1 MMIASK
7 RLARSRTLLAVRR
20 AQNLTRGC
28 LFGALLVTPAVAE
41 YRVQQGDTIEI
52 EVAGIP
58 ELKQRSTVQ
67 PDGAMAFPLVGAIG
81 VEGLTPEQLRSAV
94 QTQLAKKIYR
104 ARTNDGREILTV
116 IQSDEVSAA
125 IVAYRPVY
133 VTGDV
138 AKPGEQTFL
147 PGMTIRQTLALA
159 GGIDI
164 GARFIKASR
173 DPIALRSDYG
183 LALAD
188 FATATAKIARIT
200 AELNGRAELGPLDF
214 SSASLPSERL
224 AEIEKSESALLEARM
239 GEYERER
246 DFLKSSLDQSDER
259 ISVVQKQQTEE
270 EEGTRADTAE
280 LKRLLDLL
288 SKGQETNPRITEARR
303 ALLLSSTRALQVNV
317 ELLDLKRQKSE
328 SARRIQQFED
338 DRRVALLKELEDAT
352 SARAVA
358 QIKLEALDTE
368 LKMARAP
375 LPVQLQGDAPRRI
388 EVVRQGR
395 NGQTRFL
402 VDEDFALAP
411 GDVIDVALDAPQ
423 QSSSV
428 KP

>member
-1 MMIASK
+1 MMIVSK
-7 RLARSRTLLAVRR
+7 RLTGSRTRLAVGR
-20 AQNLTRGC
+20 AQTLTRGC
-28 LFGALLVTPAVAE
+28 LLAALLVTPAAAE

-164 GARFIKASR
+164 GARFMR
-173 DPIALRSDYG
+173 DPIVLRSDYG

-188 FATATAKIARIT
+188 FVTATAKIARIT
-200 AELNGRAELGPLDF
+200 AELNGRAELGQLDF
-214 SSASLPSERL
+214 SDASLPSERF

-246 DFLKSSLDQSDER
+246 TFLKSSLDQSDER

-280 LKRLLDLL
+280 LKRLVDLL
-288 SKGQETNPRITEARR
+288 SRGQEINPRVTEARR

-338 DRRVALLKELEDAT
+338 NRRVALLKELEDAT

-358 QIKLEALDTE
+358 QIKLEALGTE
-368 LKMARAP
+368 LKMARTP
-375 LPVQLQGDAPRRI
+375 LPAQLQGDAPRRI
-388 EVVRQGR
+388 EVVRQGGK
-395 NGQTRFL
+395 GQTRFL

-411 GDVIDVALDAPQ
+411 GDVIDVALGAPE

>member
-1 MMIASK
+1 
-7 RLARSRTLLAVRR
+7 LLA
-20 AQNLTRGC
+20 
-28 LFGALLVTPAVAE
+28 ALLLTPAVAE

-67 PDGAMAFPLVGAIG
+67 PDRAIAFPLVGAIG

-104 ARTNDGREILTV
+104 ARTKDGREILTV
-116 IQSDEVSAA
+116 IQPDEVSAA

-164 GARFIKASR
+164 GARFVKASR

-200 AELNGRAELGPLDF
+200 AELNGRAELGQLDF
-214 SSASLPSERL
+214 SNASLPSERL

-246 DFLKSSLDQSDER
+246 NFLKSSLDQSDER
-259 ISVVQKQQTEE
+259 ISVVQKQQAEE

-280 LKRLLDLL
+280 LKRLVDL
-288 SKGQETNPRITEARR
+288 GQ
-303 ALLLSSTRALQVNV
+303 
-317 ELLDLKRQKSE
+317 
-328 SARRIQQFED
+328 
-338 DRRVALLKELEDAT
+338 
-352 SARAVA
+352 
-358 QIKLEALDTE
+358 
-368 LKMARAP
+368 
-375 LPVQLQGDAPRRI
+375 QGA
-388 EVVRQGR
+388 
-395 NGQTRFL
+395 
-402 VDEDFALAP
+402 
-411 GDVIDVALDAPQ
+411 
-423 QSSSV
+423 
-428 KP
+428 

>member
-7 RLARSRTLLAVRR
+7 RLTGSRTRLAVGR
-20 AQNLTRGC
+20 AQTLTRGC
-28 LFGALLVTPAVAE
+28 LLVALLVTPAAAE

-164 GARFIKASR
+164 GARFMR
-173 DPIALRSDYG
+173 DPIVLRSDYG

-188 FATATAKIARIT
+188 FVTATAKIARIT
-200 AELNGRAELGPLDF
+200 AELNGRAELGQLDF
-214 SSASLPSERL
+214 SDASLPSERF

-246 DFLKSSLDQSDER
+246 TFLKSSLDQSDER

-280 LKRLLDLL
+280 LKRLVDLL
-288 SKGQETNPRITEARR
+288 SRGQEINPRVTEARR

-338 DRRVALLKELEDAT
+338 NRRVALLKELEDAT

-358 QIKLEALDTE
+358 QIKLEALGTE
-368 LKMARAP
+368 LKMARTP
-375 LPVQLQGDAPRRI
+375 LPAQLQGDAPRRI
-388 EVVRQGR
+388 EVVRQGGK
-395 NGQTRFL
+395 GQTRFL

-411 GDVIDVALDAPQ
+411 GDVIDVALGAPE

>member
-7 RLARSRTLLAVRR
+7 RLTGSRTRLAVGR
-20 AQNLTRGC
+20 AQTLTRGC
-28 LFGALLVTPAVAE
+28 LLVALLVTPAAAE

-164 GARFIKASR
+164 GARFMR
-173 DPIALRSDYG
+173 DPIVLRSDYG

-188 FATATAKIARIT
+188 FVTATAKIARIT
-200 AELNGRAELGPLDF
+200 AELNGRAELVPLDF
-214 SSASLPSERL
+214 SDASLPSERL

-246 DFLKSSLDQSDER
+246 NFLKSSLDQSDER
-259 ISVVQKQQTEE
+259 ISVVQKQQAEE

-280 LKRLLDLL
+280 LKRLVDLL
-288 SKGQETNPRITEARR
+288 SKGQEINPRVTEARR

-317 ELLDLKRQKSE
+317 ELLELKRQKSE

-338 DRRVALLKELEDAT
+338 ERRVALLKELEDAT

-358 QIKLEALDTE
+358 QIKLEALGTE

-375 LPVQLQGDAPRRI
+375 LPAQLQGDAPRRI
-388 EVVRQGR
+388 EVVRQGGK
-395 NGQTRFL
+395 GQTRFL

-411 GDVIDVALDAPQ
+411 GDVIDVALGAPE

>member
-1 MMIASK
+1 MMIVSK
-7 RLARSRTLLAVRR
+7 RLTGSRTRLAVGR
-20 AQNLTRGC
+20 AQTLTRGC
-28 LFGALLVTPAVAE
+28 LLAALLVTPAAAE

-159 GGIDI
+159 GGTDI
-164 GARFIKASR
+164 GARFMR
-173 DPIALRSDYG
+173 DPIVLRSDYG

-188 FATATAKIARIT
+188 FVTATAKIARIT
-200 AELNGRAELGPLDF
+200 AELNGRAELAPLDF
-214 SSASLPSERL
+214 SDASLPSERL

-246 DFLKSSLDQSDER
+246 NFLKSSLDQSDER
-259 ISVVQKQQTEE
+259 ISVVQKLQTEE

-280 LKRLLDLL
+280 LKRLVDLL
-288 SKGQETNPRITEARR
+288 SRGQEINPRVTEARR

-328 SARRIQQFED
+328 SARRIQQFD
-338 DRRVALLKELEDAT
+338 DNRRVALLKELEDAT

-358 QIKLEALDTE
+358 QIKLEALGTE
-368 LKMARAP
+368 LKMARTP
-375 LPVQLQGDAPRRI
+375 LPAQLQGDAPRRI
-388 EVVRQGR
+388 EVVRQGGK
-395 NGQTRFL
+395 GQTRFL

-411 GDVIDVALDAPQ
+411 GDVIDVALGAPE

>member
-7 RLARSRTLLAVRR
+7 RLTGSRTRLAVGR
-20 AQNLTRGC
+20 AQTLTRGC
-28 LFGALLVTPAVAE
+28 LLAALLVTPAAAE

-52 EVAGIP
+52 EIAGVP

-67 PDGAMAFPLVGAIG
+67 PDGAIAFPLVGAIG

-164 GARFIKASR
+164 GARFMR
-173 DPIALRSDYG
+173 DPIVLRSDYG

-188 FATATAKIARIT
+188 FVTATAKIARIT
-200 AELNGRAELGPLDF
+200 AELNGRAKLAPLDF
-214 SSASLPSERL
+214 SDASLPSERL

-246 DFLKSSLDQSDER
+246 TFLKSSLDQSDER
-259 ISVVQKQQTEE
+259 ISVVQKQQAEE

-280 LKRLLDLL
+280 LKRLVDLL
-288 SKGQETNPRITEARR
+288 SKGQEINPRVTEARR

-317 ELLDLKRQKSE
+317 ELLELKRQKSE

-338 DRRVALLKELEDAT
+338 ERRVALLKELEDAT

-358 QIKLEALDTE
+358 QIKLEALGTE

-375 LPVQLQGDAPRRI
+375 LPAQLQGDAQRRI
-388 EVVRQGR
+388 EVVRQGG

-411 GDVIDVALDAPQ
+411 GDVIDVALGAPE

>member
-7 RLARSRTLLAVRR
+7 RLTGSRTRLAVGR
-20 AQNLTRGC
+20 AQTLTRGC
-28 LFGALLVTPAVAE
+28 LLAALLVTPAAAE

-52 EVAGIP
+52 EIAGIP

-67 PDGAMAFPLVGAIG
+67 PDGAIAFPLVGAIG

-125 IVAYRPVY
+125 IVAFRPVY

-147 PGMTIRQTLALA
+147 PGMTVRQTLALA

-164 GARFIKASR
+164 SARFVKASR
-173 DPIALRSDYG
+173 DPLALRSDYG
-183 LALAD
+183 LAWAD
-188 FATATAKIARIT
+188 FVTAIAKIARIT
-200 AELNGRAELGPLDF
+200 AEVSGHAELGALDF
-214 SSASLPSERL
+214 SNAPLPSERL
-224 AEIEKSESALLEARM
+224 AEIEKSESAILEARM
-239 GEYERER
+239 ANYERER

-259 ISVVQKQQTEE
+259 ISVVQKQQAEE
-270 EEGTRADTAE
+270 EEGMAADTTE
-280 LKRLLDLL
+280 LKRLADLV
-288 SKGQETNPRITEARR
+288 SKGQAINPRVTEARR

-328 SARRIQQFED
+328 SARKIQQFED
-338 DRRVALLKELEDAT
+338 DRRLALLKELEDAT
-352 SARAVA
+352 SARTVA
-358 QIKLEALDTE
+358 QIKLEALDSA
-368 LKMARAP
+368 LKIARAP
-375 LPVQLQGDAPRRI
+375 LSVQLQGDAPRRI
-388 EVVRQGR
+388 EVVRQGG

-411 GDVIDVALDAPQ
+411 GDVIDVALGAPQ

>member
-1 MMIASK
+1 MMIVSK
-7 RLARSRTLLAVRR
+7 RLTGSRTRLAVGR
-20 AQNLTRGC
+20 AQTLTRGC
-28 LFGALLVTPAVAE
+28 LLVALLVTPAAAE

-52 EVAGIP
+52 EIAGVP

-67 PDGAMAFPLVGAIG
+67 PDGAIAFPLVGAIG
-81 VEGLTPEQLRSAV
+81 VEGFTPEQLRSAV

-164 GARFIKASR
+164 GARFMR
-173 DPIALRSDYG
+173 DPIVLRSDYG

-188 FATATAKIARIT
+188 FVTATAKIARIT
-200 AELNGRAELGPLDF
+200 AELNGRAELAPLDF
-214 SSASLPSERL
+214 SDASLPSERL

-246 DFLKSSLDQSDER
+246 NFLKSSLDQSDER
-259 ISVVQKQQTEE
+259 ISVVQKQQAEE

-280 LKRLLDLL
+280 LKRLVDLL
-288 SKGQETNPRITEARR
+288 SKGQEINPRVTEARR

-317 ELLDLKRQKSE
+317 ELLELKRQKSE

-338 DRRVALLKELEDAT
+338 ERRVALLKELEDAT

-358 QIKLEALDTE
+358 QIKLEALGTE

-375 LPVQLQGDAPRRI
+375 LPAQLQGDAPRRI
-388 EVVRQGR
+388 EVVRQGG

-411 GDVIDVALDAPQ
+411 GDVIDVALGAPE

-428 KP
+428 KR

>member
-7 RLARSRTLLAVRR
+7 RLTGSRARLAVGR
-20 AQNLTRGC
+20 AQTLTRGC
-28 LFGALLVTPAVAE
+28 LLAALLVTPAAAE

-164 GARFIKASR
+164 GARFMR
-173 DPIALRSDYG
+173 DPIVLRSDYG

-188 FATATAKIARIT
+188 FVTATAKIARIT
-200 AELNGRAELGPLDF
+200 AELNGRAELAPLDF
-214 SSASLPSERL
+214 SDASLPSEGL

-246 DFLKSSLDQSDER
+246 NFLKSSLDQSDER
-259 ISVVQKQQTEE
+259 ISVVQKQQAEE

-280 LKRLLDLL
+280 LKRLVDLL
-288 SKGQETNPRITEARR
+288 SKGQEINPRVTEARR

-317 ELLDLKRQKSE
+317 ELLELKRQKSE

-338 DRRVALLKELEDAT
+338 ERRVALLKELEDAT
-352 SARAVA
+352 SARTVA

-368 LKMARAP
+368 LKMARTP
-375 LPVQLQGDAPRRI
+375 LPAQLQGDAPRRI
-388 EVVRQGR
+388 EVVRQGGK
-395 NGQTRFL
+395 GQTRFL

-411 GDVIDVALDAPQ
+411 GDVIDVALGAPE

-428 KP
+428 KR

>member
-7 RLARSRTLLAVRR
+7 RLTGSRTRLAVGR
-20 AQNLTRGC
+20 AQTLTRGC
-28 LFGALLVTPAVAE
+28 LLVALLATPAAAE

-52 EVAGIP
+52 EIAGIP

-164 GARFIKASR
+164 GARFMR
-173 DPIALRSDYG
+173 DPIVLRSDYG

-188 FATATAKIARIT
+188 FVTATAKIARIT
-200 AELNGRAELGPLDF
+200 AELNVRAELAPLDF
-214 SSASLPSERL
+214 SDASLPSERL

-280 LKRLLDLL
+280 LKRLVDLL
-288 SKGQETNPRITEARR
+288 SRGQEINPRVTEARR

-338 DRRVALLKELEDAT
+338 ERRVALLKELEDAT
-352 SARAVA
+352 SARAAA
-358 QIKLEALDTE
+358 QIKLEALGTE
-368 LKMARAP
+368 LKMARTP
-375 LPVQLQGDAPRRI
+375 LPAQLQGDAPRRI
-388 EVVRQGR
+388 EVVRQGGK
-395 NGQTRFL
+395 GQTRFL

-411 GDVIDVALDAPQ
+411 GDVIDVALGAPE

>member
-7 RLARSRTLLAVRR
+7 RLTGSRTRLAVGR
-20 AQNLTRGC
+20 AQTLTRGC
-28 LFGALLVTPAVAE
+28 LLAALLVTPAAAE

-52 EVAGIP
+52 EIAGVP

-67 PDGAMAFPLVGAIG
+67 PDGAIAFPLVGAIG
-81 VEGLTPEQLRSAV
+81 VEGFTPEQLRSAV

-164 GARFIKASR
+164 GARFMR
-173 DPIALRSDYG
+173 DPIVLRSDYG

-188 FATATAKIARIT
+188 FVTATAKIARIT
-200 AELNGRAELGPLDF
+200 AELNGRAELAPLDF
-214 SSASLPSERL
+214 SDASLPSERL

-246 DFLKSSLDQSDER
+246 NFLKSSLDQSDER
-259 ISVVQKQQTEE
+259 ISVVQKQQAEE

-280 LKRLLDLL
+280 LKRLVDLL
-288 SKGQETNPRITEARR
+288 SKGQEINPRVTEARR

-317 ELLDLKRQKSE
+317 ELLELKRQKSE

-338 DRRVALLKELEDAT
+338 ERRVALLKELEDAT

-358 QIKLEALDTE
+358 QIKLEALGTE

-375 LPVQLQGDAPRRI
+375 LPAQLQGDAPRRI
-388 EVVRQGR
+388 EVVRQGG

-411 GDVIDVALDAPQ
+411 GDVIDVALGAPE

-428 KP
+428 KR

>member
-1 MMIASK
+1 MMIVSK
-7 RLARSRTLLAVRR
+7 RLTGSRTRLAVGR
-20 AQNLTRGC
+20 AQTLTRGC
-28 LFGALLVTPAVAE
+28 LLAALLVTPAAAE

-164 GARFIKASR
+164 GARFMR
-173 DPIALRSDYG
+173 DPIVLRSDYG

-188 FATATAKIARIT
+188 FVTATAKIARIT
-200 AELNGRAELGPLDF
+200 AELNGRAELAPLDF
-214 SSASLPSERL
+214 SDASLPSERL

-246 DFLKSSLDQSDER
+246 NFLKSSLDQSDER

-280 LKRLLDLL
+280 LKRLVDLL
-288 SKGQETNPRITEARR
+288 SRGQEINPRVTEARR

-338 DRRVALLKELEDAT
+338 NRRVTLLKELEDAT

-358 QIKLEALDTE
+358 QIKLEALGTE
-368 LKMARAP
+368 LKMARTP
-375 LPVQLQGDAPRRI
+375 LPAQLQGDAPRRI
-388 EVVRQGR
+388 EVVRQGGK
-395 NGQTRFL
+395 GQTRFL

-411 GDVIDVALDAPQ
+411 GDVIDVALGAPE

>member
-7 RLARSRTLLAVRR
+7 RLTGSRTRLAVGR
-20 AQNLTRGC
+20 AQTLTRGC
-28 LFGALLVTPAVAE
+28 LLAALLVTPAAAE

-52 EVAGIP
+52 EIAGVP

-67 PDGAMAFPLVGAIG
+67 PDGAIAFPLVGAIG
-81 VEGLTPEQLRSAV
+81 VEGLTPDQLRSAV

-164 GARFIKASR
+164 GARFMR
-173 DPIALRSDYG
+173 DPIVLRSDYG

-188 FATATAKIARIT
+188 FVTATAKIARIT
-200 AELNGRAELGPLDF
+200 AELNGRAELGQLDF
-214 SSASLPSERL
+214 SDASLPSERF

-246 DFLKSSLDQSDER
+246 TFLKSSLDQSDER

-280 LKRLLDLL
+280 LKRLVDLL
-288 SKGQETNPRITEARR
+288 SRGQEINPRVTEARR

-338 DRRVALLKELEDAT
+338 NRRVALLKELEDAT

-358 QIKLEALDTE
+358 QIKLEALGTE
-368 LKMARAP
+368 LKMARTP
-375 LPVQLQGDAPRRI
+375 LPAQLQGDAPRRI
-388 EVVRQGR
+388 EVVRQGG

-411 GDVIDVALDAPQ
+411 GDVIDVALGAPE